1 MNKCA
6 IVIPALNPT
15 EDLLPYV
22 QSLLKE
28 GFTQIIVVND
38 GSYEELTPIFTH
50 MSRIEECKVLTH
62 PINKGKGRALKTAF
76 HYLLKHYH
84 SFSGVIT
91 VDADGQHSIEDVC
104 KIAKKLTS
112 IDEGLILGVRDFN
125 DADVPARSILGNR
138 ISSFIFH
145 LFFRRKFEDTQT
157 GLRGIPKKEL
167 LWIVQLK
174 GERYEYEVNM
184 LINAVKRKTTV
195 YEIPIQTLY
204 FDHNASSHFQ
214 PGIDSWR
221 ILKKLIRG
229 LFPLTDQKI
238 DRWKKS

>member
-1 MNKCA
+1 MNNCA

-15 EDLLPYV
+15 EDLLEYV

-38 GSYEELTPIFTH
+38 GSFEELTPIFMH
-50 MSRIEECKVLTH
+50 LCRIQECEVLTH

-76 HYLLKHYH
+76 HYLLEQNR

-104 KIAKKLTS
+104 KIARTLTN
-112 IDEGLILGVRDFN
+112 IDKGLILGVRDFN
-125 DADVPARSILGNR
+125 NSDVPTRSILGNR
-138 ISSFIFH
+138 LTSFIFH
-145 LFFRRKFEDTQT
+145 LLFRRRLKDTQT

-167 LWIVQLK
+167 CWIVKLK
-174 GERYEYEVNM
+174 GERYEYEINM
-184 LINAVKRKTTV
+184 LINAVKRGLNI

-204 FDHNASSHFQ
+204 FDQNASSHFQ
-214 PGIDSWR
+214 PGSDSWR
-221 ILKKLIRG
+221 ILKK
-229 LFPLTDQKI
+229 
-238 DRWKKS
+238 